1 MEIPLKFAW
10 ASLFYLVI
18 GSTMGVITLI
28 NTATGIL
35 LWERYL
41 LTFTHAHV
49 LLIGFVSMMI
59 FGVGYHLLPV
69 FAGTDL
75 HSLRL
80 AEVQFWL
87 QNIGLVGLAFTMPY
101 RFEGNYKL
109 AALAFGAVSL
119 LAIYIFVYNVAR
131 SLIPPKEV
139 KKG

>member
-10 ASLFYLVI
+10 TSLIYLLI
-18 GSTMGVITLI
+18 GSTLGLIMVIKSLP
-28 NTATGIL
+28 
-35 LWERYL
+35 
-41 LTFTHAHV
+41 LTPAHAHV

-75 HSLRL
+75 HSPLL

-87 QNIGLVGLAFTMPY
+87 QNIGIVGLAFTMPY
-101 RFEGNYKL
+101 RYENSDYRLGTIV
-109 AALAFGAVSL
+109 FGAISL

-131 SLIPPKEV
+131 SLIPPKEA

>member
-10 ASLFYLVI
+10 ASLVYLLI
-18 GSTMGVITLI
+18 GSTMGFVMVLSS
-28 NTATGIL
+28 L
-35 LWERYL
+35 PLMPS
-41 LTFTHAHV
+41 HAHV

-75 HSLRL
+75 YSLRL
-80 AEVQFWL
+80 AEIQFWL
-87 QNIGLVGLAFTMPY
+87 QNIGLIGLAFTMPY
-101 RFEGNYKL
+101 RYASNSYLLGTEV
-109 AALAFGAVSL
+109 FGSISL

-139 KKG
+139 KKS

>member
-10 ASLFYLVI
+10 ASLVYLLI
-18 GSTMGVITLI
+18 GSTLGLIMVIKSLP
-28 NTATGIL
+28 
-35 LWERYL
+35 
-41 LTFTHAHV
+41 LTPAHAHV

-75 HSLRL
+75 HSPSL

-87 QNIGLVGLAFTMPY
+87 QNIGIVGLSFTMPY
-101 RFEGNYKL
+101 RYENSDYRLGTIV
-109 AALAFGAVSL
+109 FGAISL

-131 SLIPPKEV
+131 SLIPPREE

>member
-10 ASLFYLVI
+10 ASLIYLVI
-18 GSTMGVITLI
+18 GSTIGVVMVI
-28 NTATGIL
+28 NSMPLTPAHAHIL
-35 LWERYL
+35 LL
-41 LTFTHAHV
+41 
-49 LLIGFVSMMI
+49 GFVSMMI

-75 HSLRL
+75 HSTRL

-87 QNIGLVGLAFTMPY
+87 QNIGIVGLAFTMPY
-101 RFEGNYKL
+101 RFEGSYKL
-109 AALAFGAVSL
+109 AAIVFGAVSL

-139 KKG
+139 KNK